1 MTGKP
6 RQAGGQ
12 TDGYRQYPS
21 RRRVVVAC
29 GCTNPDQI
37 AALSDTRAG
46 FAAVGE
52 TARTAIGK
60 ETVWIQ
66 NAAEAEANAMRVHAL
81 THRKTLSADIAVQV
95 ALLNNKG
102 LQAAYADLG
111 LTATELWQ
119 QSLQPNPTVSVEVL
133 GIGAPGLGAYRA
145 IEGRIANNILS
156 LLTRDR
162 RVAIADLRFR
172 QAQLRAA
179 EATLRVAG
187 DTRTAWI
194 DAVAAFEAA
203 ALIAQAQ
210 ETANAASEL
219 AARLDET
226 GALNKSGQ
234 ARELGLWGT
243 EVDYFVPDA
252 LPRLPNGL
260 VARPQIEAEA
270 LSRRVDLQVAKLELE
285 ATAKEQDLTEATRTL
300 TDLEIIAGFEAERE
314 IEDGDRKTET
324 TPQVEVEFDIPI
336 FDSGK
341 ARKRR
346 AETTYM
352 RAANELAQMAVN
364 VRSEARS
371 AYLSY
376 TGSHQIA
383 RHFRDAVLP
392 LRRSVEEK
400 ALLSYNGMITNTFGL
415 LADTRAR
422 LGSDLMEASA
432 RRDFWL
438 ADANLV
444 AAIYGG
450 GVATSVGGGTAL
462 AAGDP
467 PH

>member
-66 NAAEAEANAMRVHAL
+66 NAAEAEANAKRVHAL

-300 TDLEIIAGFEAERE
+300 TDLEIGKSKMATARPRPHRRSRLNSTSRFSTAAKPASAGPKLPICAPQMNWHKWPSMFGPRPVRPICPIREAIR
-314 IEDGDRKTET
+314 
-324 TPQVEVEFDIPI
+324 
-336 FDSGK
+336 S
-341 ARKRR
+341 R
-346 AETTYM
+346 AISAM
-352 RAANELAQMAVN
+352 RFCRCA
-364 VRSEARS
+364 ARS
-371 AYLSY
+371 KRKLCY
-376 TGSHQIA
+376 
-383 RHFRDAVLP
+383 P
-392 LRRSVEEK
+392 
-400 ALLSYNGMITNTFGL
+400 IT
-415 LADTRAR
+415 A
-422 LGSDLMEASA
+422 
-432 RRDFWL
+432 
-438 ADANLV
+438 
-444 AAIYGG
+444 
-450 GVATSVGGGTAL
+450 
-462 AAGDP
+462 
-467 PH
+467 